1 MQHTICL
8 MTDAIKRNG
17 SFLGPSL
24 VHMTEVVTVATPASP
39 YANKCVCVGGGCHLE
54 LREEQGGEEEE
65 EKEEEEEDDDCLFVW
80 LVGWFRTVLFRH

>member
-39 YANKCVCVGGGCHLE
+39 YANKCVCVGGG
-54 LREEQGGEEEE
+54 G
-65 EKEEEEEDDDCLFVW
+65 VI
-80 LVGWFRTVLFRH
+80 